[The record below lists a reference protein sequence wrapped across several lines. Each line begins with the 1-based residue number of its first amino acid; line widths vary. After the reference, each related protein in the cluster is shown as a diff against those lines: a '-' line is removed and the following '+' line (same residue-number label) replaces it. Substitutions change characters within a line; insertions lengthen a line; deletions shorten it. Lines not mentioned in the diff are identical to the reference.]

1 MKRPLLLNLLIALL
15 VSAFSLPQQAEAQV
29 LYKVNFHDKSYNR
42 YEGLLVY
49 FNDSYA
55 YMRIGYRSSDSQIGR
70 AHV

>member
-1 MKRPLLLNLLIALL
+1 MNLLIALL

-42 YEGLLVY
+42 YEGL
-49 FNDSYA
+49 
-55 YMRIGYRSSDSQIGR
+55 QIGR